1 PGGNH
6 LYPLSC
12 SWLFLL
18 LGAGFCDCLATK
30 GGRRTPGPR
39 MGSPAG
45 AKLFRPLE
53 ILVGANTQMPE
64 DCVRDPHSPLD
75 FGYFGPGP
83 FNRKNHIVAVFE
95 FLDRVGEA
103 PPAHSV
109 YLGYAGALVGCNFA
123 ELIYQSLDV
132 GFFDAGRNDEQY
144 FIHSHLTNF
153 LLMDD
158 INHLLSLLPG
168 LYYSAKSGLA
178 AGRDDV

>member
-1 PGGNH
+1 RRTCTISERGQTGGLPGPGLCRGLDLGPGPAGPCRPGGNH
-6 LYPLSC
+6 LYPFSC

-30 GGRRTPGPR
+30 GGRRTPRPR
-39 MGSPAG
+39 IGSPAG
-45 AKLFRPLE
+45 AKLFGPLE
-53 ILVGANTQMPE
+53 ILVDANRQMPD

-83 FNRKNHIVAVFE
+83 FNRKNYIVAVFE

-123 ELIYQSLDV
+123 EL
-132 GFFDAGRNDEQY
+132 
-144 FIHSHLTNF
+144 
-153 LLMDD
+153 
-158 INHLLSLLPG
+158 
-168 LYYSAKSGLA
+168 
-178 AGRDDV
+178 